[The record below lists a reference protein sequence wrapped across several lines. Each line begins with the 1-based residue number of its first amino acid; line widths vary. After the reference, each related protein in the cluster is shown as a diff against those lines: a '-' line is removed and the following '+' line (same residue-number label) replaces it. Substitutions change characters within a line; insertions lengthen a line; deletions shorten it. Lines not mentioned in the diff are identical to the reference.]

1 MIETNMDY
9 TQSYLRDRWKEKLI
23 ITFGTLNQK
32 ITVGTLNQK
41 ITLGTLNQKI
51 TLGTL
56 NQKVTLGTLNQKIVE
71 AEVKS
76 ISIGHIYMTSNIV
89 L

>member
-41 ITLGTLNQKI
+41 ITLGTLNQK
-51 TLGTL
+51 
-56 NQKVTLGTLNQKIVE
+56 VTLGTLNQKIVE